1 MSYNVLKH
9 DGIAYLKKK
18 AESDRYKAL
27 MSLNLLLNHSS
38 GIGDLSTTDFYDN
51 LDEALNILVDAED
64 RLEVLEKHYSDVI
77 KQIV

>member
-18 AESDRYKAL
+18 AESDKY
-27 MSLNLLLNHSS
+27 N
-38 GIGDLSTTDFYDN
+38 STTDFYDN

-64 RLEVLEKHYSDVI
+64 RLEVLSKHYSDII
-77 KQIV
+77 KQIA

>member
-18 AESDRYKAL
+18 AESDKYKAL
-27 MSLNLLLNHSS
+27 MSLNLLLIHSS
-38 GIGDLSTTDFYDN
+38 GIGDHSTSDFYDN

-64 RLEVLEKHYSDVI
+64 RLEVLSKHYSDII
-77 KQIV
+77 KQIA

>member
-9 DGIAYLKKK
+9 
-18 AESDRYKAL
+18 
-27 MSLNLLLNHSS
+27 LLRNSA
-38 GIGDLSTTDFYDN
+38 GIGDHSTTDFYDN

-64 RLEVLEKHYSDVI
+64 RLEVLSKHYSDII

>member
-27 MSLNLLLNHSS
+27 MSLNLLLSHSA
-38 GIGDLSTTDFYDN
+38 GIGDHSTTDFYDN

>member
-1 MSYNVLKH
+1 MSYIVLKH

-18 AESDRYKAL
+18 AESDSYKAL
-27 MSLNLLLNHSS
+27 MSLNHLLNHSS